1 MGQKEPFCSLPKM
14 SINEH
19 KVNYLKKKKVALDR
33 TLETVMKPLPDFY
46 PLVCLVT

>member
-1 MGQKEPFCSLPKM
+1 MNIKL
-14 SINEH
+14 II
-19 KVNYLKKKKVALDR
+19 LKKKVALDR